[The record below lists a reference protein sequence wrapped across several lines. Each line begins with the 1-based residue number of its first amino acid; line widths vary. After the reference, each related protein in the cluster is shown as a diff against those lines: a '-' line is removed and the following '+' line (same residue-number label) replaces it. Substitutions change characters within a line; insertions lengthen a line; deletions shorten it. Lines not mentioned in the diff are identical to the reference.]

1 MFFTS
6 KQPFVANGSHKAKI
20 IKFKI
25 KNYFEDDFSLVN
37 NFLNQHCF
45 LLSLPWLLWL
55 FASFL

>member
-25 KNYFEDDFSLVN
+25 KNYFEDNFSLVN

-45 LLSLPWLLWL
+45 CFLFLGFCGSLL
-55 FASFL
+55 